1 MAKDINLNDAEWC
14 DLVFENRNKAYGAYR
29 MRQTSS
35 KRHTRAFIIAVLFV
49 AFLAALPTLI
59 DTVAK
64 LTAKHETM
72 DQATVLTDLSKLEDQ
87 VKEENI
93 ERATEAPPPPPLK
106 STVKFTAPVITD
118 EPIEEG
124 EELQSQEELSATK
137 TTISV
142 ATVKGTDEETGV
154 DIADLEDHK
163 VIIEEKPVY
172 GVEQMP
178 QFPGG
183 DEELMKFIHDNLKY
197 PNVAA
202 EVGIEGRVTIRFV
215 VNRNGDVT
223 DVTVI
228 RGLDPSC
235 DKEAVR
241 VVKMMPKWIPGR
253 QNGRNVPVYYTL
265 PVVYKLQK

>member
-14 DLVFENRNKAYGAYR
+14 DLVFEGRNQGYGAFT

-35 KRHTRAFIIAVLFV
+35 KRHLN
-49 AFLAALPTLI
+49 AFLIGAGFVCLIAFLPTLI
-59 DTVAK
+59 STVQR
-64 LTAKHETM
+64 LTRREVMTEK
-72 DQATVLTDLSKLEDQ
+72 TVMSNLSKLEDQ
-87 VKEENI
+87 LKEENI
-93 ERATEAPPPPPLK
+93 KRATEVPPPPPLK
-106 STVKFTAPVITD
+106 TTVRFTAPVITD
-118 EPIEEG
+118 EPIEAD
-124 EELQSQEELSATK
+124 EEMKTMEELSTTK
-137 TTISV
+137 ATISV
-142 ATVKGTDEETGV
+142 ANIQGTDDEKGV
-154 DIADLEDHK
+154 DIADLKDHQVVIED
-163 VIIEEKPVY
+163 KPVY

-183 DEELMKFIHDNLKY
+183 DEELMKFVRDNLRY
-197 PNVAA
+197 PQIASEAGV
-202 EVGIEGRVTIRFV
+202 EGRVTIRFV

-223 DVTVI
+223 DVTII

-241 VVKMMPKWIPGR
+241 VVKLMPRWIPGR

>member
-14 DLVFENRNKAYGAYR
+14 DLVFEGRNQSYGAFK
-29 MRQTSS
+29 MRQTSG
-35 KRHTRAFIIAVLFV
+35 KRHVYAFIIGV
-49 AFLAALPTLI
+49 AFVGFIAILPTLI
-59 DTVAK
+59 STVQR

-72 DQATVLTDLSKLEDQ
+72 DARTELTDLSKLEDQ

-93 ERATEAPPPPPLK
+93 QRAQEAPPPPPLK
-106 STVKFTAPVITD
+106 STIKFTAPVITD
-118 EPIEEG
+118 EPIEAG
-124 EELQSQEELSATK
+124 EELQAQEDLSATK
-137 TTISV
+137 TQISV
-142 ATVKGTDEETGV
+142 ATVQGTDEEKGM

-163 VIIEEKPVY
+163 VVIEEKPVY

-178 QFPGG
+178 QYPGG
-183 DEELMKFIHDNLKY
+183 DEELLRFIRDNLKY
-197 PNVAA
+197 PAVAA

-215 VNRNGDVT
+215 VSRTGDVT

-241 VVKMMPKWIPGR
+241 VVKMMPRWIPGR

>member
-1 MAKDINLNDAEWC
+1 MAKDINLNAADWC
-14 DLVFENRNKAYGAYR
+14 DLVFEGRNQKYGAYK

-35 KRHTRAFIIAVLFV
+35 KRHVVAFIIGVLFIGFV
-49 AFLAALPTLI
+49 AVLPTLI
-59 DTVAK
+59 DTVKK
-64 LTAKHETM
+64 LTAKREAMTEK
-72 DQATVLTDLSKLEDQ
+72 TVMSDLAKLEDQ

-118 EPIEEG
+118 EPIQEG

-142 ATVKGTDEETGV
+142 ATVQGTDEDKGV

-183 DEELMKFIHDNLKY
+183 EEELLKFIHDNLRY
-197 PNVAA
+197 PPVAA

-215 VNRNGDVT
+215 VSRNGDVV

>member
-14 DLVFENRNKAYGAYR
+14 DLVFEGRNQRYGAYR

-35 KRHTRAFIIAVLFV
+35 KRHINSFIIGALFV
-49 AFLAALPTLI
+49 AFLAVLPTLI
-59 DTVAK
+59 STVK
-64 LTAKHETM
+64 RLTAPRVVM
-72 DQATVLTDLSKLEDQ
+72 DQRTELTDVNLEDQ
-87 VKEENI
+87 LKEQNI
-93 ERATEAPPPPPLK
+93 ERAPEVPPPPPLK

-118 EPIEEG
+118 EPIEAG
-124 EELQSQEELSATK
+124 EELVSQEELSATK

-142 ATVKGTDEETGV
+142 ATVQGTNEETGV

-163 VIIEEKPVY
+163 VVIEDKPVY

-183 DEELMKFIHDNLKY
+183 DEELLKFIRDNLHY
-197 PNVAA
+197 PAVAA

-223 DVTVI
+223 DVTII

-241 VVKMMPKWIPGR
+241 VVKMMPRWIPGR

>member
-14 DLVFENRNKAYGAYR
+14 DLVFEGRNQGYGAFT

-35 KRHTRAFIIAVLFV
+35 NRHIKAFIIGVVFVGFV
-49 AFLAALPTLI
+49 AILPTLI
-59 DTVAK
+59 STVQR
-64 LTAKHETM
+64 LTAKREVMTEK
-72 DQATVLTDLSKLEDQ
+72 TVMSNLAKLEDQ
-87 VKEENI
+87 LKEENI
-93 ERATEAPPPPPLK
+93 KRATEAEPPPPMK
-106 STVKFTAPVITD
+106 TTVKFTAPVITD

-124 EELQSQEELSATK
+124 EELKSMDELSNTK
-137 TTISV
+137 ATISV
-142 ATVKGTDEETGV
+142 ADVQGTDDEKGV
-154 DIADLEDHK
+154 DIADLKDHQVVIED
-163 VIIEEKPVY
+163 KPVY

-183 DEELMKFIHDNLKY
+183 EEELLRFIKDNLKY
-197 PNVAA
+197 PAVAA

-223 DVTVI
+223 DITVI

-241 VVKMMPKWIPGR
+241 VVRMMPRWIPGR

>member
-14 DLVFENRNKAYGAYR
+14 DLVFEGRNQSYGAYR

-35 KRHTRAFIIAVLFV
+35 KRHTRAFIIAFLFV

-59 DTVAK
+59 DTVQK
-64 LTAKHETM
+64 LTARHETM
-72 DQATVLTDLSKLEDQ
+72 DEKTVLTDLSKLEDQ

-93 ERATEAPPPPPLK
+93 KRAEEAPPPPPLK

-118 EPIEEG
+118 EKIEEG
-124 EELQSQEELSATK
+124 EELQSQEDLSATK

-142 ATVKGTDEETGV
+142 ATVQGTDEEKGV

-163 VIIEEKPVY
+163 VVIEEKPVY

-178 QFPGG
+178 AFPGG
-183 DEELMKFIHDNLKY
+183 EEELIRFIHDNLKY
-197 PNVAA
+197 PAVAA
-202 EVGIEGRVTIRFV
+202 EVGVEGRVTIRFV
-215 VNRNGDVT
+215 VSRTGDVT

-241 VVKMMPKWIPGR
+241 VVKMMPRWIPGR

-265 PVVYKLQK
+265 PVVFKLQK

>member
-14 DLVFENRNKAYGAYR
+14 DLVFEGRNQRYGAYR

-35 KRHTRAFIIAVLFV
+35 KRHTNSFIISVLFIV
-49 AFLAALPTLI
+49 FLAALPALI
-59 DTVAK
+59 STVK
-64 LTAKHETM
+64 KWTTPREVMNQRT
-72 DQATVLTDLSKLEDQ
+72 QLTDLSNLEDKL
-87 VKEENI
+87 KEENI
-93 ERATEAPPPPPLK
+93 KRAQEVPPPPPLK

-118 EPIEEG
+118 EPIEED
-124 EELQSQEELSATK
+124 EVLQAQEELSATK

-142 ATVKGTDEETGV
+142 ATVQGTNEETGV

-183 DEELMKFIHDNLKY
+183 EEELLKFIRDNLRY
-197 PNVAA
+197 PPVAA

-241 VVKMMPKWIPGR
+241 VVKMMPRWIPGR